1 MFCMY
6 CGKPLEEGQIC
17 SCQAPEEVT
26 DSVAQPEQQVAQTD
40 QSATQPTQSQ
50 PAQPQPEQPQPEQPQ
65 PEQPQTAQLQF
76 LVQVQ
81 QTGNVY
87 QGQPMN
93 QGNGLYVSQYQ
104 QQFEKVKQKS
114 TIFLQK
120 VYIAFKSILYSPAT
134 EGSKFAA
141 SENTTIAMGLLA
153 FQGLF
158 SAIFALVVSTNINS
172 LYNIAYS
179 YGKIGNNIARMYKMP
194 LFKIFIVTIIISVA
208 LSFALATLLYIAG
221 MLFKNTIS
229 FKAAFCIV
237 AIRSTIIIPI
247 SISSIVLFNINSS
260 IGLTIFY
267 LGSLAGLCYMVS
279 ASSALC
285 PESKDRIPAIVFTAA
300 LIFVFVAS
308 FVMYKSVSNYLP
320 ESMKDDWGH
329 IKDVITNPINNILD
343 GMLGNGF

>member
-17 SCQAPEEVT
+17 SCQAPAEET
-26 DSVAQPEQQVAQTD
+26 DSVEQPEQQVAQTA
-40 QSATQPTQSQ
+40 QSAAQPAQSQ
-50 PAQPQPEQPQPEQPQ
+50 PTTSQSIQPQP
-65 PEQPQTAQLQF
+65 AQLQF

-93 QGNGLYVSQYQ
+93 QGNGTYVSQYQ
-104 QQFEKVKQKS
+104 QQLEKVKQKS

-141 SENTTIAMGLLA
+141 SENTFLAMGLLA

-158 SAIFALVVSTNINS
+158 SAIFALVVTTNIKS
-172 LYNIAYS
+172 LYNIAHS
-179 YGKIGNNIARMYKMP
+179 YGKIENNIPSIYKIP
-194 LFKIFIVTIIISVA
+194 IFKIFIITMIISVA
-208 LSFALATLLYIAG
+208 LSFVLATLLYIAG

-260 IGLTIFY
+260 IGITIFY
-267 LGSLAGLCYMVS
+267 LGGIAGLCYMVS
-279 ASSALC
+279 AYSALS
-285 PESKDRIPAIVFTAA
+285 PERKDRIPAIVFTAA
-300 LIFVFVAS
+300 LIFVCVATI
-308 FVMYKSVSNYLP
+308 VMYKSVSNYLP
-320 ESMKDDWGH
+320 EGMKDEWNH
-329 IKDVITNPINNILD
+329 INDVITNPITNILD
-343 GMLGNGF
+343 QMLGSGS